1 MARHSPAR
9 WLAPSALVAAAL
21 ALVVVFTTSLG
32 SSSEESASSP
42 SQVEERTSTERRDRT
57 TERARTSTA
66 ERSATPETYTVQ
78 AGDILSEIAERTGV
92 PVERLRELNP
102 ELDANSMSV
111 GQELRLEPEAP

>member
-9 WLAPSALVAAAL
+9 WLAPSALAAAAL

-32 SSSEESASSP
+32 SSSEESASSQSP
-42 SQVEERTSTERRDRT
+42 VEERTSTERRGT
-57 TERARTSTA
+57 TGERART
-66 ERSATPETYTVQ
+66 ATTRPGDTPATYTVQ
-78 AGDILSEIAERTGV
+78 AGDILSEIAEKTGV

-102 ELDANSMSV
+102 ELDANAMSV